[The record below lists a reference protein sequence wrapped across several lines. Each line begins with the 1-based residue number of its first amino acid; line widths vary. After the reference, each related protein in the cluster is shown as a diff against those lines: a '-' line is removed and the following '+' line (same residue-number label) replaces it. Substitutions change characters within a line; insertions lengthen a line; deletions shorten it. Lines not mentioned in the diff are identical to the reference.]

1 MALGGISMPNG
12 YWQGFDSTRIYYHYW
27 PAFKPRATIY
37 LVHGLGEHAGRYD
50 HVASFFNQHDF
61 SVIAFDLRGHGLS
74 EGKRGHAIS
83 YEALLKD
90 IDLLFSESQLL
101 SRNQIS
107 FLYGHSLGG
116 NLVLNYALRRKSPFR
131 GVIATS
137 PWLSLAK
144 PPSLIQEILA
154 NIEALF
160 FPGIV
165 IKTGLDAAGL
175 SRDKTVV
182 TKYIN
187 DELVHDY
194 LSVGLFKE
202 INKAADFAKANAP
215 YFPLPLLLVHGT
227 DDPITSYKASKEF
240 AKKVPH
246 CTFKSWPGL
255 LHETHNE
262 SCYKEVLAFN
272 LKWLEQLLTNK

>member
-1 MALGGISMPNG
+1 MPNG
-12 YWQGFDSTRIYYHYW
+12 YWQSFDDTRIYYHYW
-27 PAFKPRATIY
+27 PAYNSKATIY

-61 SVIAFDLRGHGLS
+61 SVIALDLRGHGLS

-83 YEALLKD
+83 YESILKD
-90 IDLLFSESQLL
+90 IDLFVSEGQLL

-131 GVIATS
+131 AVIATS
-137 PWLSLAK
+137 PWLDLAN
-144 PPSLIQEILA
+144 PPSLIQELFV
-154 NIEALF
+154 NIVALF
-160 FPGIV
+160 FPGII
-165 IKTGLDAAGL
+165 IKTGLEAAGL
-175 SRDKTVV
+175 SRDETVAIN
-182 TKYIN
+182 YIT

-202 INKAADFAKANAP
+202 INKAAAFAKANAT

-227 DDPITSYKASKEF
+227 DDPITSYKASEGF
-240 AKKVPH
+240 AKKAPH
-246 CTFKSWPGL
+246 CTFKSWSGL

-262 SCYKEVLAFN
+262 SCYMEVLAFN
-272 LKWLEQLLTNK
+272 LNWLKQHLTY